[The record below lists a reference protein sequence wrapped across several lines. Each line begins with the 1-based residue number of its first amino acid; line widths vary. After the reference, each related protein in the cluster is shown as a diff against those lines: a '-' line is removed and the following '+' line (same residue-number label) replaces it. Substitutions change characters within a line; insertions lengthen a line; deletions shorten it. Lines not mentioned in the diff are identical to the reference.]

1 MWRTLVHSCVSSRR
15 CFLWVFGVNGSGL
28 QKHPGWTCTCSPA
41 ALSECWMVFKLED
54 QVLAISSGCWQEGS
68 QLLTQG
74 RGELAGALT
83 QGPQT
88 FGSRTF
94 QYQLQFSSLA
104 AATQLWRLRG
114 FIRSV
119 PGLIWF
125 LLTDTSHIAHSKIL
139 SQENGAKGTFLIKAF
154 WADFP
159 VTLGFGTLK
168 IYK

>member
-1 MWRTLVHSCVSSRR
+1 MWAADAT
-15 CFLWVFGVNGSGL
+15 FFGCSEWMALGIRN
-28 QKHPGWTCTCSPA
+28 GWTCTCSPA
-41 ALSECWMVFKLED
+41 AVSECRMVFKLED
-54 QVLAISSGCWQEGS
+54 QVSATSSRCWQEGS

-94 QYQLQFSSLA
+94 HYQLQFSSLA

-114 FIRSV
+114 FPRNV
-119 PGLIWF
+119 PGPIWF

-139 SQENGAKGTFLIKAF
+139 PQENGAKGTFSIKSF

-168 IYK
+168 NFK